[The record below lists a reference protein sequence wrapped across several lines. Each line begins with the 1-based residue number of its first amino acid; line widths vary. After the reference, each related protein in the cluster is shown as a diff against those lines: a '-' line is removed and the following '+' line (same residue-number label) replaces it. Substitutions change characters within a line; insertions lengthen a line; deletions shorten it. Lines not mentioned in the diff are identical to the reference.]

1 MKALLKNSLNNQK
14 ANFNWDEMRLSLG
27 TYFELI
33 TPEILLIAKKS
44 KIVNLLFI
52 KEEIDEIKGDV
63 SKKIKEL

>member
-1 MKALLKNSLNNQK
+1 
-14 ANFNWDEMRLSLG
+14 MRLSLG